1 MADWQI
7 IADLGTSIGT
17 LVLAAATF
25 ASVRSANRT
34 AKIAEEALKVG
45 LRPVLTASRPEDRTE
60 KVVWLDDHWT
70 HLDGG
75 RSYAEV
81 TENGIYLAI
90 SLRNVGNGLAVLH
103 GWATVPRRA
112 MSPDPHLPV
121 EDFRPQSRDIYVPAA
136 DITYWHGAY
145 RDDDLAANAELA
157 SLIEERLPFT
167 IELLYGD
174 HDGGQRTI
182 TRFNLQPRGEK
193 GWMTA
198 VTKHWNLDRDDPR

>member
-7 IADLGTSIGT
+7 LADFGTSIGT

-25 ASVRSANRT
+25 ASVRSANRAART
-34 AKIAEEALKVG
+34 AEEALKVG
-45 LRPVLTASRPEDRTE
+45 LRPVLTSSRPDDRTE
-60 KVVWLDDHWT
+60 KVIWVDEHWV
-70 HLDGG
+70 HLEGG
-75 RSYAEV
+75 RAHAET

-103 GWATVPRRA
+103 GWAAIPRRA
-112 MSPDPHLPV
+112 MSPEPHAAL
-121 EDFRPQSRDIYVPAA
+121 EEFRPQTRDIYVPAA
-136 DITYWHGAY
+136 DVAYWHGAF
-145 RDDDLAANAELA
+145 RGDDLVANAELA
-157 SLIEERLPFT
+157 SMIDERLPFT
-167 IELLYGD
+167 IELLYSD

-193 GWMTA
+193 DWMTA